1 MLQVVIKVG
10 FVVLSVGGVEQHKEE
25 KVKDDAL
32 CFEDEMDGGGDG
44 EVGKVLLSP
53 LYTYSHIAMGE
64 TG

>member
-1 MLQVVIKVG
+1 M
-10 FVVLSVGGVEQHKEE
+10 
-25 KVKDDAL
+25 KDAVL

-53 LYTYSHIAMGE
+53 LCTYSRIAMGE